1 MKNSYFISE
10 NQLEQW
16 VAAAENIKEEFGLE
30 KALGYLIGEKFYE
43 LVSMHKSTGKMIMII
58 KEERKKSNYDP
69 IKIISGSKLK
79 VNLDE
84 EYADAKKKVIF
95 LKGIL
100 TEFAELIKD
109 SFMPDEIREYF
120 NSNMRLGALGHILT
134 EEQHNVFVEK
144 GAAKRSIDTEI
155 NDSLILGDMMKYFDC
170 FPGDR

>member
-43 LVSMHKSTGKMIMII
+43 LVSMHKSAGKMIMII

-84 EYADAKKKVIF
+84 DYADAKK
-95 LKGIL
+95 
-100 TEFAELIKD
+100 
-109 SFMPDEIREYF
+109 
-120 NSNMRLGALGHILT
+120 
-134 EEQHNVFVEK
+134 
-144 GAAKRSIDTEI
+144 
-155 NDSLILGDMMKYFDC
+155 NDN
-170 FPGDR
+170 RN